1 MQAGKR
7 RRKLGIVLGSG
18 SARGWAHIGVL
29 RALSELGIEP
39 DLICGSSI
47 GALVGAARAANEL
60 DRLEDW
66 VRTLSVGDMLRLLD
80 LRLGTGL
87 IKGERLTNY
96 LRENF
101 SQHRVENLELPFA
114 AVATALGSGMEV
126 WLRSG
131 STVDAVR
138 ASIALPGIFTP
149 VLHEDDWLVD
159 GGLVNPVPVS
169 LARAMG
175 AEVVIAV
182 DLNTDMLG
190 RHLQKPAAE
199 PAAAESGGGFRQRW
213 QERWSGFWP
222 GREADNTLQAHPEAT
237 IDEPEQAAMPSMFS
251 VLSSSLNIM
260 QVRISRSR
268 MAGDPADV
276 LIAPRLARLS
286 LFDFQRGE
294 EAIAEG
300 RRAVTAA
307 LPQLEA
313 LGLLAT

>member
-1 MQAGKR
+1 MQTNKQR
-7 RRKLGIVLGSG
+7 RRRLGIVLGSG

-29 RALSELGIEP
+29 RALSERGIEP

-66 VRTLSVGDMLRLLD
+66 VRTLTVSDMLKLLD

-87 IKGERLTNY
+87 IKGDRLVEY

-101 SQHRVENLELPFA
+101 SQRQIEDLPLPFA

-131 STVDAVR
+131 STTDAVR
-138 ASIALPGIFTP
+138 ASIALPGLFTP
-149 VLHEDDWLVD
+149 VLHNEDWLVD

-175 AEVVIAV
+175 AEIVIAV

-190 RHLQKPAAE
+190 RHMQNPATEDMAGE
-199 PAAAESGGGFRQRW
+199 INPGFKQRW
-213 QERWSGFWP
+213 QKRLGDFWP
-222 GREADNTLQAHPEAT
+222 HRDIAQDTEM
-237 IDEPEQAAMPSMFS
+237 AMEKPPPMPTMFS

-260 QVRISRSR
+260 QIRISRSR

-276 LIAPRLARLS
+276 LIAPRLAQLS
-286 LFDFQRGE
+286 LFDFQRGT
-294 EAIAEG
+294 EAIEEG
-300 RRAVTAA
+300 RRAVAAA
-307 LPQLEA
+307 LPQLET
-313 LGLLAT
+313 LGLLSSNPIS